1 MPGLWRNNDD
11 SREGKYLVVRRD
23 GTIPQWPWFV
33 IGAADPAAPAAL
45 RAYSEA
51 ADQAGM
57 DPEYVADILALAD
70 EFDAYQRNAEAAE
83 MVGDP
88 DAVKHRKDD
97 PVVIEWMRKGRLIHG
112 RVF

>member
-45 RAYSEA
+45 LAYADAAEA
-51 ADQAGM
+51 EGM
-57 DPEYVADILALAD
+57 DAEYVADIRTLAAQFD
-70 EFDAYQRNAEAAE
+70 EWRARAAQVN
-83 MVGDP
+83 MIGDP

-97 PVVIEWMRKGRLIHG
+97 PVVIEWMRKGRLTHG